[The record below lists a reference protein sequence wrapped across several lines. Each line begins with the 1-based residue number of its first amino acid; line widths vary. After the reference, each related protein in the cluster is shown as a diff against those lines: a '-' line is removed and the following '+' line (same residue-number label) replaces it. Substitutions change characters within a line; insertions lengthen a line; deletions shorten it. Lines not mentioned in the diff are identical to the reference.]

1 MTVLNQGEMK
11 LVVNVRPFTQTYA
24 WSLYDGPDGIDF
36 YEGEA
41 SSLGECFEQ
50 VVESRVLNSLSYK
63 NDESTN

>member
-1 MTVLNQGEMK
+1 MK
-11 LVVNVRPFTQTYA
+11 LVVNIRPHTQTYVWA
-24 WSLYDGPDGIDF
+24 LWDGPDGIDF